1 MKTPQTLTKM
11 ETALFE
17 SFEERLSRLESSQ
30 SEFITSS
37 AADSDLASRVLPGL
51 ERGMTSLE
59 GKLSPLRE
67 SLSKLMLSLDAAQ
80 KRNESTA
87 KDVTELRKDYNR
99 LSSQIATLIEVLD
112 A

>member
-1 MKTPQTLTKM
+1 M

-17 SFEERLSRLESSQ
+17 SFEERLSRLENSLSD
-30 SEFITSS
+30 FITSS
-37 AADSDLASRVLPGL
+37 STDSDLAAKVLPDL

-59 GKLSPLRE
+59 GKLSPLSE

-87 KDVTELRKDYNR
+87 KDVTELRRDYNR
-99 LSSQIATLIEVLD
+99 LSSQIATLIEALD